1 VVPCPEVL
9 VRRRTQ
15 YGRRLAPPD
24 MLWAI
29 PWRPR
34 GICTPRSP
42 HWQRVRRS
50 AEPPTVASLMAKN
63 TVECFRRV
71 LERQRSTQAKMK
83 RVAVLRA
90 LERQTRRPRMDKK

>member
-1 VVPCPEVL
+1 
-9 VRRRTQ
+9 
-15 YGRRLAPPD
+15 
-24 MLWAI
+24 
-29 PWRPR
+29 
-34 GICTPRSP
+34 
-42 HWQRVRRS
+42 
-50 AEPPTVASLMAKN
+50 MAKN